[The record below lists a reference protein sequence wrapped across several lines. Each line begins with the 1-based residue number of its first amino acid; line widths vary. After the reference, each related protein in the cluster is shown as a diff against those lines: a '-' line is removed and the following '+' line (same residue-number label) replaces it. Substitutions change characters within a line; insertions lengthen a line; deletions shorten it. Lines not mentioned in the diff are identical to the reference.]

1 MRTKFTLLTDS
12 QWKSIEKILT
22 DKRKRKYCLRSIFNG
37 ILSICRTGCQWR
49 NLSNAFPYWQ
59 IVYYYFIK
67 WKRSGVGVI
76 EKVMLKLVR
85 KERMR
90 QGRDYN
96 PSVAAIDSQSVKKS
110 AFVSIE
116 TGIDGGKN
124 VNGRKRHLA
133 VDSLGLP
140 IAISVSAADVHDS
153 IGAYDLLWRIDKV
166 SRRMKLIRTDKAYR
180 GEFSQ
185 VVENWYNWKIEITQK
200 PLSVKGFIPQTG
212 RWQVER
218 SFAWLNFF
226 RRLDKDHEKL
236 PESAIAF
243 I

>member
-1 MRTKFTLLTDS
+1 
-12 QWKSIEKILT
+12 
-22 DKRKRKYCLRSIFNG
+22 
-37 ILSICRTGCQWR
+37 
-49 NLSNAFPYWQ
+49 
-59 IVYYYFIK
+59 
-67 WKRSGVGVI
+67 
-76 EKVMLKLVR
+76 MLKLVR

-200 PLSVKGFIPQTG
+200 PPSVKGFIPQTG

-243 I
+243 IQIAFISILLK

>member
-1 MRTKFTLLTDS
+1 
-12 QWKSIEKILT
+12 
-22 DKRKRKYCLRSIFNG
+22 
-37 ILSICRTGCQWR
+37 
-49 NLSNAFPYWQ
+49 
-59 IVYYYFIK
+59 
-67 WKRSGVGVI
+67 
-76 EKVMLKLVR
+76 MLKLVR

-90 QGRDYN
+90 QGRNYL
-96 PSVAAIDSQSVKKS
+96 PSVAAIDSQSIKKS

-124 VNGRKRHLA
+124 IIGRKRHIA

-153 IGAYDLLWRIDKV
+153 IGAFDLLWRIDKV

-180 GEFSQ
+180 GEFSEI
-185 VVENWYNWKIEITQK
+185 VENYYRWRMEITQK
-200 PLSVKGFIPQTG
+200 PPSVKGFIPKTG

-218 SFAWLNFF
+218 SFSWLNFF

-236 PESAIAF
+236 PESSVAF
-243 I
+243 IQVAFINILPK